1 MDFDPQIAWQSV
13 RETLAHTPP
22 SIYVLFGYLVWR
34 GVKARRAAAVR
45 LWRLALIPVLF
56 TLMGLVNLATLHG
69 LRVETLA
76 LWLLALGVG
85 AALGLWMLRA
95 TVLVP
100 DRAHGLLHRP
110 ADFTVLPLIL
120 LAFAVKYAFG
130 VMQGTAPALLQT
142 PLYASLDILTSG
154 FFAGVFVGKFVRYW
168 RGYFG

>member
-1 MDFDPQIAWQSV
+1 MLSAWQSV
-13 RETLAHTPP
+13 RDTLSHTPLYV
-22 SIYVLFGYLVWR
+22 YVLFAYLVWR
-34 GVKARRAAAVR
+34 GLKARRAGAAP

-56 TLMGLVNLATLHG
+56 TIMGLANLAKLHG

-76 LWLLALGVG
+76 LWMLALGLG

-110 ADFTVLPLIL
+110 ADYTVLPLIL

-130 VMQGTAPALLQT
+130 VMQGMAPALLQT
-142 PLYASLDILTSG
+142 PLYARLDILTSG